1 MYLYTKNYMIYFRQ
15 ILQMR
20 ISNILF
26 LPESMNPNK
35 EFEKKLLQSL
45 KEIEEKIIQFEDS
58 EEKEEAMDALKK
70 TRFLLD
76 IEDNNK

>member
-1 MYLYTKNYMIYFRQ
+1 
-15 ILQMR
+15 
-20 ISNILF
+20 LF

>member
-1 MYLYTKNYMIYFRQ
+1 M
-15 ILQMR
+15 
-20 ISNILF
+20 F
-26 LPESMNPNK
+26 LPESMNPDK